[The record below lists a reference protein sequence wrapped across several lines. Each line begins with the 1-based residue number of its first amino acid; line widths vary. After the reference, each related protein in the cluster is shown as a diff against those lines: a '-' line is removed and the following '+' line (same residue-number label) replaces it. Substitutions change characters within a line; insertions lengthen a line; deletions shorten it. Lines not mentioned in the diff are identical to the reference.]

1 MIPFIYLILMCTFCC
16 CFELITLLSATPL
29 TPLDTKWNVIHPQLG
44 DVVFSVRARITFARS
59 LNEN

>member
-1 MIPFIYLILMCTFCC
+1 MCTFCC

-29 TPLDTKWNVIHPQLG
+29 TPLDTEWSVIHHQLG
-44 DVVFSVRARITFARS
+44 DVVFSVRARITFAWP